1 MCEHELV
8 GNHTSYVLKA
18 ILFLISVLRTALASL
33 YFGEMPGFSMHFVLV
48 TTLSVSSTF
57 WAATVEDQL
66 DESLKWMPSAQV
78 QQVPQAVWH
87 KWHLGQSSHFD
98 AYKTMKNNQKGEK
111 EKELRWIARSY
122 LFVLAAWVAM
132 PESAGR
138 RRVENKPMLIW
149 KRVRPTSTGGRV
161 VLFFL

>member
-1 MCEHELV
+1 MCEHELA

-66 DESLKWMPSAQV
+66 DESRK
-78 QQVPQAVWH
+78 
-87 KWHLGQSSHFD
+87 
-98 AYKTMKNNQKGEK
+98 
-111 EKELRWIARSY
+111 
-122 LFVLAAWVAM
+122 
-132 PESAGR
+132 
-138 RRVENKPMLIW
+138 
-149 KRVRPTSTGGRV
+149 
-161 VLFFL
+161 